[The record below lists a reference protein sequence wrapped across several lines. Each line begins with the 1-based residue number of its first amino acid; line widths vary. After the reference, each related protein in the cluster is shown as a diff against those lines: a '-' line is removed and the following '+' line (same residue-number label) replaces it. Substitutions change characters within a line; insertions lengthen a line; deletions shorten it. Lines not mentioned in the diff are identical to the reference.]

1 MVWGEK
7 SFEGH
12 TDLHVI
18 VKSTQTAVGYWDEAL
33 KAIVRPFLGF
43 LLVQDIAQP
52 HWPECVGSSLMMKA
66 LMPLTGPLVP
76 LT

>member
-1 MVWGEK
+1 MVWREK
-7 SFEGH
+7 PFEGH
-12 TDLHVI
+12 TDLYVI
-18 VKSTQTAVGYWDEAL
+18 VKSTQTAVS
-33 KAIVRPFLGF
+33 PFRGF